1 MMLSSPGAW
10 KFGMA
15 GLQGV
20 DWAALWPAFDG
31 HPDRPRLPA
40 LVERAEAA
48 VLSTVRAAKAA
59 AKTQVTW
66 EQARALDP
74 KASSLKAYELID
86 PETEVFR

>member
-31 HPDRPRLPA
+31 HPDRARLPH
-40 LVERAEAA
+40 LVERAEAL
-48 VLSTVRAAKAA
+48 VLQSVRARSKSKQGEDRWAK
-59 AKTQVTW
+59 
-66 EQARALDP
+66 ARALDP
-74 KASSLKAYELID
+74 AAGNLKAYQLID